1 MQCTVLIIVMIFS
14 GDGVMPC
21 YVEPP
26 MIQGHE
32 FVGEVI
38 KLGPGIIIH
47 IRIIH
52 TIQLNITI
60 YVYTVFCF
68 KT

>member
-1 MQCTVLIIVMIFS
+1 
-14 GDGVMPC
+14 MPC

-38 KLGPGIIIH
+38 KLGPGIIMH
-47 IRIIH
+47 IRIIQQYMYILCSVLKH
-52 TIQLNITI
+52 NCTCIFLSM
-60 YVYTVFCF
+60 
-68 KT
+68 